1 MDSTCE
7 SLDVTEDPFNYVPL
21 TLSKKSKL
29 KERKKAKKKKSSKKR
44 AKISDENINK
54 NKDING
60 QGVPYNENKVRCPQ
74 CGMPWTCLK
83 PYERV
88 GMHNGFCSVQL
99 TRPEDR
105 ELIPECPEGSN
116 CVNTMA
122 LHYELRR
129 HEHIIWKE
137 STFPSS
143 KKVVSDEAEDVFN
156 NNSIS
161 MDQIEPRVIQ
171 GIENFIR
178 VTSRNPTSIR
188 SCSKRLSP
196 HESRLNI
203 GCSPTVP
210 SMKDKK
216 MRKLLSE
223 HHKPLLNDVVFSV
236 ENTMCESIDNRLT
249 THKFL
254 TPTKADLSWKGA
266 STVFLPHDSKSI
278 NIASCGTSHNALF
291 EHESEGS
298 SLSGTEDT
306 DFRSIESDPVVKD
319 FINNEIERYNI
330 HKSPLV
336 QVHSTP
342 LKNTA
347 LNDSSISNKLAAPE
361 EDNSNEANNSFL
373 NQSIFKQFI
382 DEEIQRNKNK
392 TLKTVQEDLV
402 SDRDSNSEGITETPM
417 KNKSGVKVSAMS
429 NKKDGDIR
437 LYVTVTDPK
446 LKLQKL
452 EMNIPKSSSNKV
464 INKDFFGGISKPVVK
479 DPLIEMETKRSRF
492 NRCPFYKR
500 ISDTSFVVDAFN
512 YGYIPGVSIYFLS
525 HFHRDHY
532 IGLTSSFSKPIVC
545 SLVTARLLRMQF
557 HISDS
562 YIRAFELNMERTV
575 DGSGVTVTLLEANH
589 CPGAV
594 MFLFKFVDGSA
605 TLHTGD
611 FRAIPAME
619 EYPSFWDCQI
629 NKLHLDTTYCS
640 PEYDFPAQ
648 DFVIKRTVTIVK
660 ERLRRD
666 PNTII
671 LVGTYTIGKERIF
684 IAIAEALDK
693 KIFPMVAHKARILSV
708 LDINVLEQR
717 LVQNRKKPDKSFLHV
732 VSVKDARNIEFLRKY
747 RNKFK
752 CTSLL
757 SIVPTGWTR
766 ESSSFK
772 VNQKDK
778 GIYLLEVPY
787 SEHSSYSEL
796 KRFVQ
801 YLNVDSAA
809 SVIPTVNIGSYTSRN
824 RLKKN
829 FSVLD

>member
-1 MDSTCE
+1 
-7 SLDVTEDPFNYVPL
+7 
-21 TLSKKSKL
+21 
-29 KERKKAKKKKSSKKR
+29 
-44 AKISDENINK
+44 
-54 NKDING
+54 
-60 QGVPYNENKVRCPQ
+60 
-74 CGMPWTCLK
+74 
-83 PYERV
+83 
-88 GMHNGFCSVQL
+88 MHNGFCSVQL

-336 QVHSTP
+336 Q
-342 LKNTA
+342 
-347 LNDSSISNKLAAPE
+347 
-361 EDNSNEANNSFL
+361 
-373 NQSIFKQFI
+373 FI

-575 DGSGVTVTLLEANH
+575 DGSGVTVTLLEENRGKSL
-589 CPGAV
+589 PW
-594 MFLFKFVDGSA
+594 SS
-605 TLHTGD
+605 
-611 FRAIPAME
+611 ME

-693 KIFPMVAHKARILSV
+693 KYFQWLLIRLEFLSV

-717 LVQNRKKPDKSFLHV
+717 L
-732 VSVKDARNIEFLRKY
+732 DARNIEFLRKY

-824 RLKKN
+824 RLKKTFQSWIEKEETPFRKN
-829 FSVLD
+829 PLIS